1 MGRAWLSHSGPGE
14 AFVQQFGA
22 KLPLGELPRALI
34 SAMSVLRRYGCATV
48 GSGRLAKLKPNLS
61 HGLRN
66 QWLEKF
72 NPNNV
77 L

>member
-1 MGRAWLSHSGPGE
+1 MGRAWLSHSGLGE

-34 SAMSVLRRYGCATV
+34 SATSVLRQYGCATV
-48 GSGRLAKLKPNLS
+48 GPGRLATLKSKLS
-61 HGLRN
+61 HGLRAISG
-66 QWLEKF
+66 EKF